1 MSGAKL
7 IAIVGATGGQGGGL
21 ARAILADPT
30 GGFAVRALTRD
41 PSSEKAT
48 ALAAHGAEVVRA
60 DIDDEAS
67 VRSAFDG
74 AYGAFCVT
82 NFWEHFSGEKEI
94 VQAGNMARAAKS
106 AGLKH
111 VIWSTFEDSRK
122 WIPLTDDRMPTL
134 QGRFKVA
141 HFDAKSEAD
150 HFFTDLVVPTTFLLT
165 SAYWENFIYF
175 GWGPQRG
182 EDGVLAVTFPMGDK
196 KLPSMAVED
205 IGKFAYGIFKA
216 GDEFVGGTVGV
227 AGEHLTGA
235 EIATSLTKALG
246 EEVRYNDV
254 PADVYRSFGF
264 PGADDIGNMF
274 QFKRDFN
281 ADYCGARSLEVSR
294 RLNPELQTLDTWLTT
309 NVSRIP
315 IG

>member
-1 MSGAKL
+1 MSGTKL
-7 IAIVGATGGQGGGL
+7 IAIVGATGAQGGGL
-21 ARAILADPT
+21 ARAILADPD

-41 PSSEKAT
+41 PSSEKAS
-48 ALAAHGAEVVRA
+48 ALAAQGAEVVQA

-67 VRSAFDG
+67 VRSAFEG

-150 HFFTDLVVPTTFLLT
+150 HFFTDLGVPTTLMLT

-196 KLPSMAVED
+196 KLPSIAAED
-205 IGKFAYGIFKA
+205 IGKSAYGIFKA
-216 GDEFVGGTVGV
+216 GDEFIGHTVGI

-264 PGADDIGNMF
+264 PGADDVGNMF
-274 QFKRDFN
+274 QFKRDCN
-281 ADYCGARSLEVSR
+281 EDYCGARSLGVSR
-294 RLNPELQTLDTWLTT
+294 RLNPELQSLDTWLTT
-309 NVSRIP
+309 NAGRIP

>member
-1 MSGAKL
+1 MSGTKL
-7 IAIVGATGGQGGGL
+7 IAIVGATGAQGGGL
-21 ARAILADPT
+21 ARAILSDPD

-41 PSSEKAT
+41 PSAEKAT
-48 ALAAHGAEVVRA
+48 ALAALGAEVVQA

-67 VRSAFDG
+67 VSSAFDG
-74 AYGAFCVT
+74 AYGAYCLT

-150 HFFTDLVVPTTFLLT
+150 HFFTDLGVPTTFLLT

-175 GWGPQRG
+175 GWGPQKG

-196 KLPSMAVED
+196 KLPSIAVED
-205 IGKFAYGIFKA
+205 IGKCAYGIFKA
-216 GDEFVGGTVGV
+216 GDEFIGGTVGV
-227 AGEHLTGA
+227 AGEFLTGA

-246 EEVRYNDV
+246 QEVRYNDV

-264 PGADDIGNMF
+264 PGADDVGNMF
-274 QFKRDFN
+274 QFKRDCN
-281 ADYCGARSLEVSR
+281 EDYCGARSLEISR
-294 RLNPELQTLDTWLTT
+294 RLNPELQTLDTWLTA

>member
-1 MSGAKL
+1 MSGTKL
-7 IAIVGATGGQGGGL
+7 IAIVGATGAQGGGL
-21 ARAILADPT
+21 ARAILADPA

-48 ALAAHGAEVVRA
+48 ALAAQGAEVVRA
-60 DIDDEAS
+60 DIDDEVS
-67 VRSAFDG
+67 VRSAFEG

-111 VIWSTFEDSRK
+111 VIWSTFEDSRR

-150 HFFTDLVVPTTFLLT
+150 HFFTDLGVPTTLMLT

-196 KLPSMAVED
+196 KLPSIAAED
-205 IGKFAYGIFKA
+205 IGKAAYGIFKA
-216 GDEFVGGTVGV
+216 GEEFIGGTVGI

-254 PADVYRSFGF
+254 PADVYRGFGF
-264 PGADDIGNMF
+264 PGADDVGNMF
-274 QFKRDFN
+274 QFKRDCN
-281 ADYCGARSLEVSR
+281 DDYCGARSLAVSR
-294 RLNPELQTLDTWLTT
+294 RLNPDLQSLDTWLAS
-309 NVSRIP
+309 NAGRIP

>member
-1 MSGAKL
+1 MSGTKL
-7 IAIVGATGGQGGGL
+7 IAIVGATGAQGGGL
-21 ARAILADPT
+21 ARAILGDRD

-41 PSSEKAT
+41 PSSEKAI
-48 ALAAHGAEVVRA
+48 ALAAQGAEVVQA

-67 VRSAFDG
+67 IRSAFDG

-150 HFFTDLVVPTTFLLT
+150 HFFTDLGVPTTLMLT

-175 GWGPQRG
+175 GWGPERG

-196 KLPSMAVED
+196 KLPSIAAED
-205 IGKFAYGIFKA
+205 IGKSAYGIFKA
-216 GDEFVGGTVGV
+216 GEEFIGRTVGI
-227 AGEHLTGA
+227 AGEHLTGV

-254 PADVYRSFGF
+254 PADVYRGFGF
-264 PGADDIGNMF
+264 PGADDVGNMF
-274 QFKRDFN
+274 QFKRDCN
-281 ADYCGARSLEVSR
+281 EDYCGARSLAVSR
-294 RLNPELQTLDTWLTT
+294 RLNPQLQSLDSWLAT

>member
-150 HFFTDLVVPTTFLLT
+150 HFFTDLGVPTTLMLT

-182 EDGVLAVTFPMGDK
+182 DDGVLAVTFPMGDK
-196 KLPSMAVED
+196 KLPSIAAED
-205 IGKFAYGIFKA
+205 IGKSAYGIFKA
-216 GDEFVGGTVGV
+216 GEEFIGRTVGI

-254 PADVYRSFGF
+254 PADVYRGFGF
-264 PGADDIGNMF
+264 PGADDVGNMF
-274 QFKRDFN
+274 QFKRDCN
-281 ADYCGARSLEVSR
+281 EDYCGARSLAVSR
-294 RLNPELQTLDTWLTT
+294 RLNPELQSLDTWLTT
-309 NVSRIP
+309 NAGRIP

>member
-1 MSGAKL
+1 MSGTKL
-7 IAIVGATGGQGGGL
+7 IAIVGATGAQGGGL
-21 ARAILADPT
+21 ARAILADPA

-48 ALAAHGAEVVRA
+48 ALAAQGAEVVRA

-67 VRSAFDG
+67 VRSAFEG

-150 HFFTDLVVPTTFLLT
+150 HFFTDLGVPTTLMLT

-196 KLPSMAVED
+196 KLPSIAAED
-205 IGKFAYGIFKA
+205 IGKAAYGIFKA
-216 GDEFVGGTVGV
+216 GEEFIGGTVGI

-254 PADVYRSFGF
+254 PADVYRGFGF
-264 PGADDIGNMF
+264 PGADDVGNMF
-274 QFKRDFN
+274 QFKRDCN
-281 ADYCGARSLEVSR
+281 DDYCGARSLAVSR
-294 RLNPELQTLDTWLTT
+294 RLNPDLQSLDTWLAT
-309 NVSRIP
+309 NAGRIP